1 LGDGHRLAK
10 LHHRR
15 YFIFGN
21 PSTGTCTCSENT
33 SACDELGPNCWD
45 VYSRRA
51 WLNRGWLHVSSIEC
65 SAVEVCSL
73 RTKGVM
79 WSSTDSPV
87 LPCSHELSRCSTC
100 KRSSARELEFTL
112 CEKTCDACCLK
123 KRKHRFYTK
132 RIAPLYEDDETKRQT
147 RANEVRKCSTC
158 KCWKNIGNFE
168 SIGRKTCM
176 QCLQSRQLARTRAKC
191 SERNSTTVAE
201 SAQVICTQSFGV
213 NSWHVLL

>member
-1 LGDGHRLAK
+1 MAKSGVAARFVYRVQRRRGVLPANKGCHVVVDRL
-10 LHHRR
+10 
-15 YFIFGN
+15 
-21 PSTGTCTCSENT
+21 
-33 SACDELGPNCWD
+33 
-45 VYSRRA
+45 
-51 WLNRGWLHVSSIEC
+51 
-65 SAVEVCSL
+65 
-73 RTKGVM
+73 
-79 WSSTDSPV
+79 PV

-123 KRKHRFYTK
+123 KRKHRFYAK

-158 KCWKNIGNFE
+158 KCWKNIGSFE